1 MGKIKKANI
10 LAIIMCLIISI
21 IYLSILSK
29 KIMPSLM
36 NYSKIQLK
44 RIGME
49 VLRDA
54 GSKEV
59 NEYLEGK
66 ELFVV
71 TKNKS
76 DEIESIDFNT
86 AVINNASNIVSEN
99 VQQRLNE
106 IEKGINMPEELYFE
120 AKHKKIKNG
129 IIYMVPLSFI
139 SSNLILFDLGPKI
152 PMRIKYSGN
161 VGIDIKSKISKY
173 GINSAL
179 IEIYLNVEVTQRVYL
194 PFCSNDMKL
203 DSQIPIIMK
212 IIKGNVNNFN
222 NHELLIN

>member
-10 LAIIMCLIISI
+10 LAIIICLILSV
-21 IYLSILSK
+21 IYLGILSK

-36 NYSKIQLK
+36 NYSKVQLK

-59 NEYLEGK
+59 NEYLDGK

-86 AVINNASNIVSEN
+86 ALINNASNIVSEN
-99 VQQRLNE
+99 VQKRLSE
-106 IEKGINMPEELYFE
+106 IENGINMPEELYFE
-120 AKHKKIKNG
+120 TKHKKLRNG

-139 SSNLILFDLGPKI
+139 YSNLIFFDLGPKI
-152 PMRIKYSGN
+152 PMKIKYSGN
-161 VGIDIKSKISKY
+161 VGIDIKSRISKY

-194 PFCSNDMKL
+194 PFCSSDVKL

-212 IIKGNVNNFN
+212 IIKGNVNNFS